1 MALRKDTPELNMF
14 LNWAAQLRGKRL
26 DVNSIADSLGPSLA
40 SISVERSKIDAASE
54 QWDKEFNEKKRTND
68 SVIDAGK
75 VTQDFNELSLLVE
88 AGLEPGVLADTLESY
103 DWQSERGTNFSN
115 AVASG
120 SRNKGKKLSDFN
132 MRILEIDSGIEKGVN
147 LNNEVYDKENAL
159 KDYKKLSSE
168 ILTDADLNSK
178 FGTKIQTKIS
188 ELQKDIFKEESQ
200 GLVDSMFPHLDTDQ
214 RTNLANMAVY
224 MPPQDFMKILEGD
237 LYKDPMK
244 AMDAETRAIT
254 ISNLTRL
261 SEDGNP
267 GAQILLNHYLK
278 QDLVREGIMEK
289 NEHSISME
297 TGDYAGQT
305 IIVSPDGTG
314 KLLDAGGNISDVSF
328 SLTEEQKNNAIKAGT
343 VPKNFFNSK

>member
-14 LNWAAQLRGKRL
+14 LNWAAQLRGNQL

-40 SISVERSKIDAASE
+40 SISVERSKLDAASK
-54 QWDKEFNEKKRTND
+54 QWNKEFNEKVRIND

-75 VTQDFNELSLLVE
+75 RTEDFNELSLLVE
-88 AGLEPGVLADTLESY
+88 AGFEPNVLADTLESY
-103 DWQSERGTNFSN
+103 DWQSERGENFSN
-115 AVASG
+115 AIASG
-120 SRNKGKKLSDFN
+120 SRNKGKKLNDFN

-147 LNNEVYDKENAL
+147 LNNEVYDKQSAL
-159 KDYKKLSSE
+159 EDYKKLSSE

-178 FGTKIQTKIS
+178 FGTKIQTKIA
-188 ELQKDIFKEESQ
+188 ELQKDVFKEESK

-224 MPPQDFMKILEGD
+224 MPPQDFMRILEGD

-261 SEDGNP
+261 AEDGHP
-267 GAQILLNHYLK
+267 GAQILLNHLIK
-278 QDLVREGIMEK
+278 QDLRTEGLIGK
-289 NEHSISME
+289 NEYTLNLTSGE
-297 TGDYAGQT
+297 N
-305 IIVSPDGTG
+305 IVVNQDGTA
-314 KLLDAGGNISDVSF
+314 KLVYELGNISDVPYN
-328 SLTEEQKNNAIKAGT
+328 LTEEQKKEILQGGG